1 MRSFERSIRIDCDS
15 SKVKECYD
23 GCKIDCENLPKVAFT
38 TGQSEQ
44 RVQASS
50 FLGNFFLQCPM
61 TLSPTI
67 TSPSLED
74 QAVQFFQDSVG
85 QWRSERRYYTLKNGV
100 IQEVVS
106 DLKIAYL
113 EADAP
118 ELAELAKAHGVHPT
132 RDILGGVKISWDS
145 EYAGPS
151 KKTVQGS
158 TVFGIG
164 HDVLFRDRGFATPE
178 PITAQFDFPSTST
191 MLLRTEYNKSLF
203 EEEVKFISDRYRTRQ
218 TVISRAG
225 EEQMVG
231 QYLER
236 RVA

>member
-1 MRSFERSIRIDCDS
+1 
-15 SKVKECYD
+15 
-23 GCKIDCENLPKVAFT
+23 
-38 TGQSEQ
+38 
-44 RVQASS
+44 
-50 FLGNFFLQCPM
+50 M
-61 TLSPTI
+61 TLSLTI
-67 TSPSLED
+67 ASHSLED
-74 QAVQFFQDSVG
+74 QAVQFFLDSVG

-106 DLKIAYL
+106 DLEITYL
-113 EADAP
+113 EADAA
-118 ELAELAKAHGVHPT
+118 ELVALAEAHGVDPQ
-132 RDILGGVKISWDS
+132 RDMLGGLQISWDS

-164 HDVLFRDRGFATPE
+164 HEVLYRDRGFATPE
-178 PITAQFDFPSTST
+178 PVTAQFDFPSSGT

>member
-1 MRSFERSIRIDCDS
+1 
-15 SKVKECYD
+15 
-23 GCKIDCENLPKVAFT
+23 
-38 TGQSEQ
+38 
-44 RVQASS
+44 
-50 FLGNFFLQCPM
+50 M
-61 TLSPTI
+61 TLSLTI
-67 TSPSLED
+67 ASPSLED
-74 QAVQFFQDSVG
+74 QAVQFFKDSVG

-106 DLKIAYL
+106 DLKISYL

-118 ELAELAKAHGVHPT
+118 ELVALADAHGVDSQ
-132 RDILGGVKISWDS
+132 REMLGGVQISWDS

-164 HDVLFRDRGFATPE
+164 HDVLYRDRGFATPE
-178 PITAQFDFPSTST
+178 PVTAQFGFPSSGT

>member
-1 MRSFERSIRIDCDS
+1 
-15 SKVKECYD
+15 
-23 GCKIDCENLPKVAFT
+23 
-38 TGQSEQ
+38 
-44 RVQASS
+44 
-50 FLGNFFLQCPM
+50 M
-61 TLSPTI
+61 TLSLTLA
-67 TSPSLED
+67 SPSLED

-106 DLKIAYL
+106 DLEIAYL
-113 EADAP
+113 EADSA
-118 ELAELAKAHGVHPT
+118 ELAELAEAHGV
-132 RDILGGVKISWDS
+132 DAAKDMLGGLQISWDS
-145 EYAGPS
+145 KYAGPS
-151 KKTVQGS
+151 QKTVQGS

-164 HDVLFRDRGFATPE
+164 HEVLYRDRGFATPE
-178 PITAQFDFPSTST
+178 PITAQFNFPNDST